1 LFIYRDTWAISPSHE
16 DFSIGDFYN
25 VEGKMVVQVRQA
37 PHEVLLPASGEI
49 QPVASDK
56 GNPAGKPL
64 GTGKEKRAAIK
75 SQEKN
80 KEENP
85 VLMRRERWLSREGD
99 TRF

>member
-1 LFIYRDTWAISPSHE
+1 
-16 DFSIGDFYN
+16 
-25 VEGKMVVQVRQA
+25 MVVQVRQA

-49 QPVASDK
+49 QSVASDK

-85 VLMRRERWLSREGD
+85 VLTRRERWLSREGD